1 MTREKQYEILEG
13 LPPYGPMY
21 ASVTADSDEPFF
33 SEGFVLRLFKS
44 DGTSWVANFRPGW
57 TKYSKVFDFPTHKSV
72 VVIAGGQGYIM
83 SPDDEKPK
91 LTFGLTL
98 TDVLQTDNGS
108 LVCANNTDIIFL
120 DNSTGQLWRSERIS
134 WDGIKDLKII
144 DDILYG
150 KTYEAQSSIDEWSAF
165 SINLKTKEI
174 EGGSWRNFLKEN
186 SHLEVGNNGLVR
198 EKVTTTVTKKPWW
211 KIW

>member
-1 MTREKQYEILEG
+1 MTTEKQYESLDG

-21 ASVTADSDEPFF
+21 VSVTAESDEPFF

-57 TKYSKVFDFPTHKSV
+57 TKYSKVFDFPTHRTV

-91 LTFGLTL
+91 HTFGLTL

-134 WDGIKDLKII
+134 WDGIKEMKISG
-144 DDILYG
+144 DILYG
-150 KTYEAQSSIDEWSAF
+150 KSYDPTNSIQEWSDF
-165 SINLKTKEI
+165 SINLTTKEI
-174 EGGSWRNFLKEN
+174 TGGTWRDFLKQN
-186 SHLEVGNNGLVR
+186 SHLEVGNDRMVR
-198 EKVTTTVTKKPWW
+198 EKATTKAIEKPWL